1 MGGGEGEAILF
12 RHAEPPEGSNLH
24 PATLTAYS
32 PKVSGQKIERI
43 IFEARRLICMF
54 FANAC
59 FVWEDKDEAEHQRD
73 PRMSNQSS
81 RNSPSSSGDYAI
93 ILAL

>member
-1 MGGGEGEAILF
+1 MI
-12 RHAEPPEGSNLH
+12 
-24 PATLTAYS
+24 
-32 PKVSGQKIERI
+32 
-43 IFEARRLICMF
+43 